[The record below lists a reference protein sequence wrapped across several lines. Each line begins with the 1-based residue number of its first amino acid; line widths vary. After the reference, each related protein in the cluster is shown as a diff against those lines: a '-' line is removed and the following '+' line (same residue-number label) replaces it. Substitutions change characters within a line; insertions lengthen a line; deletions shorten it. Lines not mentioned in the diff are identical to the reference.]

1 MGYLEGLMGKNER
14 IVLTTHQH
22 WIMII
27 GAVLVNGFFILVL
40 AGIGTVLA
48 FLLPG
53 LVPVAVPFAWVPLA
67 VTVLLALFPFWRLIV
82 DLLHWWNDVY
92 AVTNRRII
100 QISGIINKHTIDSS
114 LEKINDLVLTQ
125 SFMGRMLGYGDL
137 EILTGSEIGVNV
149 LRRIADPV
157 RFKTEM
163 LNQKEGMNEMGA
175 FESKAKRKLNSE
187 APTAGDVPELIAE
200 LDELRNKGLI
210 TDAEFQEKK
219 TKLLARI

>member
-14 IVLTTHQH
+14 IVLTTRKH
-22 WIMII
+22 WITIAGALLVNCFFI
-27 GAVLVNGFFILVL
+27 AVLLWI
-40 AGIGTVLA
+40 GIALTV
-48 FLLPG
+48 LLPG
-53 LVPVAVPFAWVPLA
+53 LAVIAAPFSWIPVAVAG
-67 VTVLLALFPFWRLIV
+67 VLVLFPIWRLMV
-82 DLLHWWNDVY
+82 DWLHWWNDVY

-163 LNQKEGMNEMGA
+163 LNQKEGMNEMDV
-175 FESKAKRKLNSE
+175 FESRTRRTLSSE

-200 LDELRNKGLI
+200 LDELRKKGLL
-210 TDAEFQEKK
+210 TDTEFQEKK
-219 TKLLARI
+219 TKLLSRI

>member
-1 MGYLEGLMGKNER
+1 MGYLEGLMGRNER
-14 IVLTTHQH
+14 IVLTTRQH

-27 GAVLVNGFFILVL
+27 GTFLVNGFFIVVL
-40 AGIGTVLA
+40 AGIGIALIPLSAPFLGPLFWIPPAVAAVLA
-48 FLLPG
+48 
-53 LVPVAVPFAWVPLA
+53 
-67 VTVLLALFPFWRLIV
+67 VLPFWRMIL
-82 DLLHWWNDVY
+82 DWLHWWNDVY

-100 QISGIINKHTIDSS
+100 QISGVINKHTIDSS

-125 SFMGRMLGYGDL
+125 SFMGRMLDYGDL

-149 LRRIADPV
+149 LKRIADPV

-163 LNQKEGMNEMGA
+163 LNQKEGMNEMDA
-175 FESKAKRKLNSE
+175 FESKAKRTLSSE

-200 LDELRNKGLI
+200 LDELRKKGLL